1 LGRFD
6 KGITKYTVCNL
17 DINVSFP
24 EDEVKC
30 KYCMFLRHYDTIDRD
45 ICHIT
50 NETLYSRELTGLRCP
65 LTILNQV
72 DTEDLKDETN
82 L

>member
-1 LGRFD
+1 
-6 KGITKYTVCNL
+6 
-17 DINVSFP
+17 
-24 EDEVKC
+24 
-30 KYCMFLRHYDTIDRD
+30 MFLRHYDTIDRY

-65 LTILNQV
+65 LTIINQV